1 MVKLPPIKSEP
12 SEYEPDGDTARQLI
26 MINTCLN
33 AKAGGITERYQELD
47 PSVQDENEV
56 ESIEKVLCLPE
67 HEGQEDQEDQEA
79 LEEELEGKLKES
91 IDSI

>member
-1 MVKLPPIKSEP
+1 
-12 SEYEPDGDTARQLI
+12 

-67 HEGQEDQEDQEA
+67 HEG
-79 LEEELEGKLKES
+79 
-91 IDSI
+91 